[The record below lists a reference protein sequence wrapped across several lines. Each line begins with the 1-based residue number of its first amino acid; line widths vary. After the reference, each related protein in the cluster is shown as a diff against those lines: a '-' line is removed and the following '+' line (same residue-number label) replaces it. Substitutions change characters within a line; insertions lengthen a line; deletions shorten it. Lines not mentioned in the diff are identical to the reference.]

1 MTIQKITIKNIFR
14 KLLLSGECMNIEEI
28 KEYCLNKNKSYID
41 YPFGNIPI
49 CFKVNNKLFAQLY
62 PLEDDY
68 KITLK
73 CDVLLAELYR
83 KQYKDIVIKGYNCP
97 PIQASHFNTIYINE
111 IDDNVLLEMID
122 HSYDIVVKSFSKKNQ
137 KEILGE
143 KNV

>member
-1 MTIQKITIKNIFR
+1 
-14 KLLLSGECMNIEEI
+14 MNIEEI
-28 KEYCLNKNKSYID
+28 KKYCLNKNKSYID
-41 YPFGNIPI
+41 YPFGDIPI

-83 KQYKDIVIKGYNCP
+83 KQYKGVVVKGYHCP

-122 HSYDIVVKSFSKKNQ
+122 HSYDIVVKSFSKKIQ

-143 KNV
+143 NNE

>member
-1 MTIQKITIKNIFR
+1 
-14 KLLLSGECMNIEEI
+14 MNIEEI
-28 KEYCLNKNKSYID
+28 KKYCLNKNKAYID
-41 YPFGNIPI
+41 YPFGDIPI

-62 PLEDDY
+62 PLEDDC

-83 KQYKDIVIKGYNCP
+83 KQYKDNVIKGYHCP
-97 PIQASHFNTIYINE
+97 PIQAPHFNTIYINE

-122 HSYDIVVKSFSKKNQ
+122 HSYDIVVKSFSKKIQ